1 MNDLKH
7 YKKFISE
14 MSEEMLDAEIT
25 FSPKDIKYDKTGK
38 ITSYGIKT
46 VLYLDSE
53 KKHQELKDK
62 ALTKALVS
70 YLSDAEIKKNLST
83 NPHGIIFTTEV
94 YANVDAKKGIQM
106 YVYFGNKKVI
116 INV

>member
-14 MSEEMLDAEIT
+14 MSEEMLDAEVS
-25 FSPKDIKYDKTGK
+25 FYPKDIKYDKAGK

-46 VLYLDSE
+46 VIDVDG
-53 KKHQELKDK
+53 KKEELKDK

-70 YLSDAEIKKNLST
+70 HLSDASIKKELAS
-83 NPHGIIFTTEV
+83 NPKGIIFTTEV
-94 YANVDAKKGIQM
+94 YANYDTKKGIQM
-106 YVYFGNKKVI
+106 YIYFGNKKVN
-116 INV
+116 INI